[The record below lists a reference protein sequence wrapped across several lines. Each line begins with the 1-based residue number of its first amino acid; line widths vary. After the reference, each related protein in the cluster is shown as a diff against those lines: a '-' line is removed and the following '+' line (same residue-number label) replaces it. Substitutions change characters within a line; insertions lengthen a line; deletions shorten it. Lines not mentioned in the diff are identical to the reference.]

1 MIPGVYLKSVRTSLS
16 AASIAPMIFPEND
29 VNVDV
34 RITEVKSAAPNDLQ
48 KQVKRRIPIIFPSS
62 YPSSLSCTTTQRSR
76 PRSLSSSQ
84 LTVTSSSLFSVVKS
98 DLSTDGDD
106 VVAEVVDDLE
116 EDFMGEALVMM
127 VKERPLKEMWE
138 RLSPL
143 VAFLLN
149 TWRVVNKATII
160 DFLLKLI
167 K

>member
-1 MIPGVYLKSVRTSLS
+1 M
-16 AASIAPMIFPEND
+16 
-29 VNVDV
+29 
-34 RITEVKSAAPNDLQ
+34 
-48 KQVKRRIPIIFPSS
+48 
-62 YPSSLSCTTTQRSR
+62 
-76 PRSLSSSQ
+76 
-84 LTVTSSSLFSVVKS
+84 TSSSLFSVVKS
-98 DLSTDGDD
+98 DLSTDGDV